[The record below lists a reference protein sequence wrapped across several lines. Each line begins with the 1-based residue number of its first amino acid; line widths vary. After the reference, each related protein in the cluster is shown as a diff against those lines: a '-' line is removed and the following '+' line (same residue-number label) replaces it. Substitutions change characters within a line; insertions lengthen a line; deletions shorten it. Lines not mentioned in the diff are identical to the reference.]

1 MSWCTSCY
9 PDTTEFHSPFHGAIH
24 VLFTPSRA
32 VLTHFRREG
41 RRRSMTAP
49 KGIHVIRA
57 PPLRQKD
64 VGDDAIVERVHAAV
78 KEDIDPS
85 RLVLI
90 TDDKGLIRRM
100 PWGVRRRSP
109 HWLACEIVNFLAET
123 ELGHRPSLTLPMA
136 GEVKNSQ
143 TVRIEENLQAKP
155 ASLESRGLWRHW
167 LGSLMRLPTLL
178 WSSVGSNQNQDHQET
193 ARRRSF
199 ERS

>member
-1 MSWCTSCY
+1 
-9 PDTTEFHSPFHGAIH
+9 
-24 VLFTPSRA
+24 
-32 VLTHFRREG
+32 
-41 RRRSMTAP
+41 MTAP

-64 VGDDAIVERVHAAV
+64 IGDDAIVERVHAAV
-78 KEDIDPS
+78 KEGIDSS

-123 ELGHRPSLTLPMA
+123 ELGYRPSLTPSKA
-136 GEVKNSQ
+136 VETKNA
-143 TVRIEENLQAKP
+143 QAVINADESE
-155 ASLESRGLWRHW
+155 ASLESRGSWRHW
-167 LGSLMRLPTLL
+167 LGSLMRLPTLF
-178 WSSVGSNQNQDHQET
+178 WSSVGSNQNQ
-193 ARRRSF
+193 ARQAAARTRSF